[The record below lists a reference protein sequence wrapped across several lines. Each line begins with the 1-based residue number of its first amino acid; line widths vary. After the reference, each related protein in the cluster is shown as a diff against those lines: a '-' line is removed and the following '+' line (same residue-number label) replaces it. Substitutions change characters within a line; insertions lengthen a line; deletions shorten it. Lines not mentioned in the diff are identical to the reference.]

1 MKRDLSS
8 TSLAIVLALLSAASS
23 VHAQETRFVQH
34 WSIEAEDSEF
44 VAPQSIAITASCQ
57 VWIADPQS
65 GLWRLA
71 CDDPTPTPVGRPGG
85 GPAEFRAITHITS
98 TRDGAQVVL
107 WDRVLQR
114 ASVFAESGK
123 FERLQTLR
131 LPEGPFGRVLGL
143 TMTRQDSVALVWTS
157 VQPRMGN
164 EQARQSFVF
173 SIGRNGTVHDS
184 LAVLEGFDSIRFQ
197 ARMGKGMLDSRFDAP
212 LQRRPFVVFLPD
224 GGFLTGRNDG
234 PSLTRYTASGRTV
247 RTIPLPIPRPGRV
260 TSRDRSAYM
269 DSIRLSAE
277 RELEGTRSNEAFR
290 KEFWQAF
297 DANINRAVKYPETR
311 QSYDHLILDDT
322 AQHLWVQLPSHDE
335 SYTRTWLEVGLADGA
350 PRRRI
355 TVPHKGAVVAAAI
368 VGDSLIAIERS
379 RDAFPRIARYGADR

>member
-1 MKRDLSS
+1 MLGFEPLPW
-8 TSLAIVLALLSAASS
+8 TN
-23 VHAQETRFVQH
+23 
-34 WSIEAEDSEF
+34 
-44 VAPQSIAITASCQ
+44 
-57 VWIADPQS
+57 
-65 GLWRLA
+65 GL
-71 CDDPTPTPVGRPGG
+71 PGG
-85 GPAEFRAITHITS
+85 GPAEFRTITHITS
-98 TRDGAQVVL
+98 TRDGARVVL
-107 WDRVLQR
+107 WDHVLQR
-114 ASVFAESGK
+114 ASVFSETGE

-131 LPEGPFGRVLGL
+131 LPEGPFGSVLGL
-143 TMTRQDSVALVWTS
+143 TMTRQDSVALAWTS

-164 EQARQSFVF
+164 ERPRQSFVF
-173 SIGRNGTVHDS
+173 SIGRNGTVRDS

-197 ARMGKGMLDSRFDAP
+197 ARMGQGTLDSRFDAP

-234 PSLTRYTASGRTV
+234 SGLTRHAASGRAV

-277 RELEGTRSNEAFR
+277 RELEGTRSNETFR
-290 KEFWQAF
+290 KAFWEAF
-297 DANINRAVKYPETR
+297 DGNIDRAVKYPETR
-311 QSYDHLILDDT
+311 QWYDQLILDDT

-368 VGDSLIAIERS
+368 QGDSLIAIERS
-379 RDAFPRIARYGADR
+379 RDAFPRIARYGAPR